1 METFWIAQLTFIR
14 DMVSSFG
21 SFPPH
26 IFCMYYFLGKAVI
39 CRVKVLLVLKP
50 LLKACGELT
59 KNLDDCRYKR
69 PAILAWVPT
78 DQIHFAQ
85 ISHQSLETSFA
96 DRILANCR
104 MVKMR
109 EC

>member
-1 METFWIAQLTFIR
+1 
-14 DMVSSFG
+14 
-21 SFPPH
+21 
-26 IFCMYYFLGKAVI
+26 VI
-39 CRVKVLLVLKP
+39 CRVRELLVLKL

-59 KNLDDCRYKR
+59 KNSDDCSYKR

-85 ISHQSLETSFA
+85 ISHPSLETSFA
-96 DRILANCR
+96 DCILANRR
-104 MVKMR
+104 MVKKR